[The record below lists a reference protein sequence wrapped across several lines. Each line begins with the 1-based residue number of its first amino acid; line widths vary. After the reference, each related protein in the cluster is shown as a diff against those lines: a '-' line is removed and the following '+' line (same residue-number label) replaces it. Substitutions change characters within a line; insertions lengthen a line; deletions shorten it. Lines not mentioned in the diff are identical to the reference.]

1 MRELEKKALK
11 NELDKIEALNS
22 KGFTGFSKA
31 LQAEVLDIKNRK
43 FREYLFELLDTGSK
57 DDDRIIILDE
67 LAKKNKMFRLFKADS
82 LMVVLASEHGN
93 ELAFRK
99 YLYTQTDLTILEIA
113 AIINE
118 SVATFDKE
126 VTSRKWK
133 KIKRPQ
139 RVDFPL
145 LRAIILSGGKKEQ
158 FNTEK
163 ISDPE
168 EIRRPFRALIDQI
181 MKEIELRISRT
192 ALVNTNETE
201 NLFTLMKTIEK
212 GLALAI
218 EVNGDLPNMAKER
231 IRIEDE
237 KNAIR
242 REELRL
248 SRLGGTI
255 MSIKSFSDTELL
267 TAEEMFLIMKNTLF
281 PFIDAENIEYAD
293 EEVKKIAVALSN
305 GEKNDEPN

>member
-1 MRELEKKALK
+1 MKELEESTLKHELEK
-11 NELDKIEALNS
+11 LDTINS
-22 KGFTGFSKA
+22 EGFSGYSKA

-43 FREYLFELLDTGSK
+43 FREYLFDLLDSGSE
-57 DDDRIIILDE
+57 DDDRVIILNE
-67 LAKKNKMFRLFKADS
+67 LAKKKKMFRLFKADS

-93 ELAFRK
+93 QLAFRK

-118 SVATFDKE
+118 SVTVFDKE
-126 VTSRKWK
+126 VTDRKWK

-145 LRAIILSGGKKEQ
+145 LRAIILSGGKKEKY
-158 FNTEK
+158 NTER
-163 ISDPE
+163 INDPE

-181 MKEIELRISRT
+181 MKEIDLRISRT
-192 ALVNTNETE
+192 AVVNTNETE

-218 EVNGDLPNMAKER
+218 EVNGDLPNIAKER

-242 REELRL
+242 REELRI

-255 MSIKSFSDTELL
+255 MSIKSFSDTNLL

-281 PFIDAENIEYAD
+281 PFIDAENVEVAD

-305 GEKNDEPN
+305 GERHDEQN

>member
-1 MRELEKKALK
+1 MKELEKSTLKRELEKI
-11 NELDKIEALNS
+11 DTLNS
-22 KGFTGFSKA
+22 EGFTGFSKA

-43 FREYLFELLDTGSK
+43 FREYLYELLDAESE
-57 DDDRIIILDE
+57 DDDRVIILNE

-118 SVATFDKE
+118 SVTVFDRE
-126 VTSRKWK
+126 VTDRKWK

-145 LRAIILSGGKKEQ
+145 LRAIILSGGKKEKV
-158 FNTEK
+158 NTER
-163 ISDPE
+163 ILDPE
-168 EIRRPFRALIDQI
+168 EIRKPFRALIDQI
-181 MKEIELRISRT
+181 MKEIQLRISRT
-192 ALVNTNETE
+192 AVVNTNETE

-218 EVNGDLPNMAKER
+218 EVNMDLPTMAKER
-231 IRIEDE
+231 VRIEDE

-242 REELRL
+242 KEELRL

-255 MSIKSFSDTELL
+255 MSIKSFSDTNLL

-281 PFIDAENIEYAD
+281 PFIDAENVEVAD

-305 GEKNDEPN
+305 GERHDEQN

>member
-1 MRELEKKALK
+1 MKELEESTLKHELEKI
-11 NELDKIEALNS
+11 DTLNS
-22 KGFTGFSKA
+22 EGFTGFSKA

-43 FREYLFELLDTGSK
+43 FREYLYELLDAESE
-57 DDDRIIILDE
+57 DDDRVIILNE

-82 LMVVLASEHGN
+82 LMIVLASEHGN

-118 SVATFDKE
+118 SVTVFDKE
-126 VTSRKWK
+126 VTDRKWK

-145 LRAIILSGGKKEQ
+145 LRAIILSGGKKEKY
-158 FNTEK
+158 NTER
-163 ISDPE
+163 INDPE

-181 MKEIELRISRT
+181 MKEIDLRISRT
-192 ALVNTNETE
+192 AVVNTNETE

-218 EVNGDLPNMAKER
+218 EVNGDLPNIAKER

-237 KNAIR
+237 KNSIR
-242 REELRL
+242 REELRIN
-248 SRLGGTI
+248 RLGGTI
-255 MSIKSFSDTELL
+255 MSIKSFSDTNML

-281 PFIDAENIEYAD
+281 PFIDAENIEFAD

-305 GEKNDEPN
+305 GDENDEPN

>member
-1 MRELEKKALK
+1 MKELEESTLKHELEKI
-11 NELDKIEALNS
+11 DTLNS
-22 KGFTGFSKA
+22 EGFTGFSKA

-43 FREYLFELLDTGSK
+43 FREYLYELLDAESE
-57 DDDRIIILDE
+57 DDDRVIILNE

-82 LMVVLASEHGN
+82 LMIVLASEHGN

-118 SVATFDKE
+118 SVTIFDRE
-126 VTSRKWK
+126 VTDRKWK

-145 LRAIILSGGKKEQ
+145 LRAIILSGGKKEKY
-158 FNTEK
+158 NTER
-163 ISDPE
+163 INDPE

-181 MKEIELRISRT
+181 MKEIDLRISRT
-192 ALVNTNETE
+192 AVVNTNETE

-218 EVNGDLPNMAKER
+218 EVNGDLPNIAKER

-237 KNAIR
+237 KNSIR
-242 REELRL
+242 REELRIN
-248 SRLGGTI
+248 RLGGTI
-255 MSIKSFSDTELL
+255 MSIKSFSDTNML

-281 PFIDAENIEYAD
+281 PFIDAENIEFAD

-305 GEKNDEPN
+305 GDENDEPN

>member
-1 MRELEKKALK
+1 MKELEKSTLK
-11 NELDKIEALNS
+11 HELEKIDTLNS
-22 KGFTGFSKA
+22 EGFTGFSKA

-43 FREYLFELLDTGSK
+43 FREYLYELLDAESE
-57 DDDRIIILDE
+57 DDDRVIILNE
-67 LAKKNKMFRLFKADS
+67 LSKKNKMFRLFKADS